1 MAEGKTPKNASELL
15 KALHEFV
22 LGPEEAEVTA
32 LPPEEVQAALRVEGM
47 DTTPLVRHVR
57 ERLSKIRA
65 QDELSRARIERD
77 QLLQH
82 LQSYR
87 DQLTSAHSRVKEQIL
102 ERLNHLLVGRP
113 SEAQAYFRKFEET
126 SEADMHSLLQD
137 LKILDEMGND
147 HADGPRALT

>member
-57 ERLSKIRA
+57 ERLSKI
-65 QDELSRARIERD
+65 ELKMNSHAPVSNATSSSSTCNRTVTSLQVLPLESRNK
-77 QLLQH
+77 
-82 LQSYR
+82 S
-87 DQLTSAHSRVKEQIL
+87 SNV
-102 ERLNHLLVGRP
+102 
-113 SEAQAYFRKFEET
+113 
-126 SEADMHSLLQD
+126 
-137 LKILDEMGND
+137 
-147 HADGPRALT
+147 